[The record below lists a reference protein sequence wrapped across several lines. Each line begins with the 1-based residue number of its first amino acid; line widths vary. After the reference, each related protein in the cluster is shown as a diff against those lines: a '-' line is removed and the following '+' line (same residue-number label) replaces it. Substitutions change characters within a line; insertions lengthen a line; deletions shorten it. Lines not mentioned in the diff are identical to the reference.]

1 MRIRRGQYAK
11 TRKRRR
17 QIIEAALACFTEM
30 GFLDT
35 TMGDIRIR
43 SNASNGSIYHH
54 FRGKDQLAAAVYL
67 EGLTEWQ
74 EAMVAQLE
82 EHPGALEGVYAM
94 VRCHLSWV
102 REHPDWIRYIF
113 QMRHAGFM
121 TGELDSVAEQNK
133 RFVQGLTQWL
143 DPHVERG
150 TFRRLP
156 AELYVSLIIQP
167 WTIYK
172 EVSQTW
178 LNINL
183 CIAPIGNIQKFTCRG
198 VWHRSP
204 SLVDY
209 SVNRCNSF

>member
-1 MRIRRGQYAK
+1 MRIRRGQYEK

-43 SNASNGSIYHH
+43 SSASNGSIYHH
-54 FRGKDQLAAAVYL
+54 FKGKDQLAAAVYL

-74 EAMVAQLE
+74 EAMVAELE

-94 VRCHLSWV
+94 VRCHLRWV

-121 TGELDSVAEQNK
+121 TGEEDSLAEQNK

-156 AELYVSLIIQP
+156 AELYVSLIIGP
-167 WTIYK
+167 CLEFSRIWVTRPDCVDLDLAVN
-172 EVSQTW
+172 E
-178 LNINL
+178 
-183 CIAPIGNIQKFTCRG
+183 IAKGAWQALTTKKRG
-198 VWHRSP
+198 
-204 SLVDY
+204 
-209 SVNRCNSF
+209 